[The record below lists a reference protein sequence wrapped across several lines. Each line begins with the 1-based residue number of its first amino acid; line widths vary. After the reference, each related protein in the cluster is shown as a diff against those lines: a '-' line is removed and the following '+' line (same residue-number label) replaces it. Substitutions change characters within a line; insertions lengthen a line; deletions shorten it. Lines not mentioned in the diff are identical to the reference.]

1 MRVNSSKTHTLYK
14 IYYGDTLVYLGRTN
28 QPLQTR
34 LRGHFFKKPMHRTID
49 INQVTRIEYTEFY
62 TEADMF
68 LYEIYL
74 INLLKPPLNV
84 DDRAQDN
91 LTIALPEKMFKEF
104 ECSLMDKWKSEL
116 KAQENEYQKLKDEYY
131 SIPEK
136 MSILRMQRKTK
147 DITEEEFQKQYDKL
161 VERKKELHKK
171 IYG

>member
-1 MRVNSSKTHTLYK
+1 MSASKTHILYK

-49 INQVTRIEYTEFY
+49 ISQVSRIEYAEFP

-68 LYEIYL
+68 LYEVYY
-74 INLLKPPLNV
+74 INKLKPPLNV
-84 DDRAQDN
+84 DDRALDD
-91 LTIALPEKMFKEF
+91 LTVSLPEKIFEEF
-104 ECSLMDKWKSEL
+104 DCHLMDKWKIEL
-116 KAQENEYQKLKDEYY
+116 DVQKNDWSRIVEEYKE
-131 SIPEK
+131 IPEK

-161 VERKKELHKK
+161 VERKEELHKK

>member
-1 MRVNSSKTHTLYK
+1 MSASKTHTLYK
-14 IYYGDTLVYLGRTN
+14 IYYGDILVYLGRTN

-34 LRGHFFKKPMHRTID
+34 LRGHFFKKPVHRTID
-49 INQVTRIEYTEFY
+49 INQVSRIEYAEFP

-91 LTIALPEKMFKEF
+91 LTVSLPKTEFKEF
-104 ECSLMDKWKSEL
+104 ECSLMSKWKSEL
-116 KAQENEYQKLKDEYY
+116 KAQENEWQNLKDEYY

-136 MSILRMQRKTK
+136 ISILRMQYKTGE
-147 DITEEEFQKQYDKL
+147 ISEEEFIEQRDEL
-161 VERKKELHKK
+161 TSRKNELHKRLFK
-171 IYG
+171 

>member
-1 MRVNSSKTHTLYK
+1 MSASKTHTLYK

-49 INQVTRIEYTEFY
+49 INQVSRIEYAEFP

-74 INLLKPPLNV
+74 INLLKPTFNV

-91 LTIALPEKMFKEF
+91 LTIALPEKVFKEF

-116 KAQENEYQKLKDEYY
+116 KAQENEWQNLKDEYY

-136 MSILRMQRKTK
+136 ISILRMQYKSGE
-147 DITEEEFQKQYDKL
+147 ISEEEFLDQKDKFK
-161 VERKKELHKK
+161 ERENELHKK
-171 IYG
+171 IYR

>member
-1 MRVNSSKTHTLYK
+1 MSASKTHILYK

-28 QPLQTR
+28 QPLKTR

-49 INQVTRIEYTEFY
+49 INQVSRIEYAEFP

-68 LYEIYL
+68 LYEIYF

-91 LTIALPEKMFKEF
+91 LTVSLPEKEFKEF
-104 ECSLMDKWKSEL
+104 ECSLMDKWKVELDVQKSEWS
-116 KAQENEYQKLKDEYY
+116 QMVDEYKG
-131 SIPEK
+131 IPEK
-136 MSILRMQRKTK
+136 MSVLRMQYKSGE
-147 DITEEEFQKQYDKL
+147 ISEEEFQKQRDKL
-161 VERKKELHKK
+161 TERKDKLHKK